1 MISALTPAA
10 PATAPVCN
18 SAANTSLSPV
28 DLDRH
33 PGLCLAMGRM
43 TMMMLKRI
51 FFRILNGVCFCLLPL
66 SFAAAQEPISVRIGQ
81 SSLTDV
87 QVASIVTARAG
98 IFSKYGLATELIA
111 LQGGPQTIQALLA
124 NSLQFADMPGTAVIN
139 SRVAGGNAVA
149 ILYHLIGVTHGLF
162 VRPEIKTPRDLAGKK
177 VGIVRIGGL
186 AEFLARYMLTEK
198 LGLKANEVE
207 LVQVGGQSVRVAALT
222 SGAIQASVFS
232 PPEST
237 RVEKLGFREI
247 ADASQLEYPTGVIA
261 TTTQVLSAQPALAER
276 VLKSYLEGIAFFRQQ
291 KEKTIAIL
299 QKEFRLTDRA
309 EVEGMY
315 VKLSKVVPA
324 RPRFPSKGI
333 ETVLEDLKARNPNA
347 AKMDPNLFY
356 DSGIVKKLEAQGF
369 IANLYQ

>member
-1 MISALTPAA
+1 MSRIAFGSTVFLLCVMLLH
-10 PATAPVCN
+10 PATA
-18 SAANTSLSPV
+18 
-28 DLDRH
+28 
-33 PGLCLAMGRM
+33 
-43 TMMMLKRI
+43 
-51 FFRILNGVCFCLLPL
+51 
-66 SFAAAQEPISVRIGQ
+66 QEPTPIRIGQ

-124 NSLQFADMPGTAVIN
+124 NSIQFADMPGTAVIN
-139 SRVAGGNAVA
+139 GRVAGANTVA

-162 VRPEIKTPRDLAGKK
+162 VRPEIKTARDLVGKK

-198 LGLKANEVE
+198 LGLKANEFE
-207 LVQVGGQSVRVAALT
+207 LIQVGGQSVRVAALA
-222 SGAIQASVFS
+222 SAAIQASVFS

-315 VKLSKVVPA
+315 AKLLKVVPA

-333 ETVLEDLKARNPNA
+333 ETVLEDLKARNLNA
-347 AKMDPNLFY
+347 AKTDPNLFY
-356 DSGIVKKLEAQGF
+356 DSTLVKKLEAQGF
-369 IANLYQ
+369 IANLYH

>member
-1 MISALTPAA
+1 MSRIAFGSTVFLLCVMLLH
-10 PATAPVCN
+10 PATA
-18 SAANTSLSPV
+18 
-28 DLDRH
+28 
-33 PGLCLAMGRM
+33 
-43 TMMMLKRI
+43 
-51 FFRILNGVCFCLLPL
+51 
-66 SFAAAQEPISVRIGQ
+66 QESTPIRIGQ

-124 NSLQFADMPGTAVIN
+124 NSIQFADMPGTAVIN
-139 SRVAGGNAVA
+139 SRVAGANTVA

-162 VRPEIKTPRDLAGKK
+162 VRPEIKTARDLVGKK

-198 LGLKANEVE
+198 LGLKANEFE
-207 LVQVGGQSVRVAALT
+207 LIQVGGQSVRVAALA
-222 SGAIQASVFS
+222 SAAIQASVFS

-315 VKLSKVVPA
+315 AKLLKVVPA

-333 ETVLEDLKARNPNA
+333 ETVLEDLKARNLNA
-347 AKMDPNLFY
+347 AKTDPNLFY
-356 DSGIVKKLEAQGF
+356 DSTLVKKLEAQGF
-369 IANLYQ
+369 IANLYH

>member
-1 MISALTPAA
+1 
-10 PATAPVCN
+10 
-18 SAANTSLSPV
+18 
-28 DLDRH
+28 
-33 PGLCLAMGRM
+33 MG
-43 TMMMLKRI
+43 MMLKAI
-51 FFRILNGVCFCLLPL
+51 FYRILKGVCFCLLL
-66 SFAAAQEPISVRIGQ
+66 VSFARAQEPIAVLIGQ

-98 IFSKYGLATELIA
+98 IFGKYGLATELIA

-124 NSLQFADMPGTAVIN
+124 NSIQFADMPGTAVIN
-139 SRVAGGNAVA
+139 SRVAGANAVA

-162 VRPEIKTPRDLAGKK
+162 VRPEIKTANDLVGKK

-186 AEFLARYMLTEK
+186 AEFLARYMLTQK
-198 LGLKANEVE
+198 LKLKPAEVE
-207 LVQVGGQSVRVAALT
+207 LIQVGGQSVRVAALA
-222 SGAIQASVFS
+222 SGAIHASVFS

-247 ADASQLEYPTGVIA
+247 ADASQLEYPTGCIA

-291 KEKTIAIL
+291 KEKTITIL
-299 QKEFRLTDRA
+299 QKEFRLSDRA

-315 VKLSKVVPA
+315 IKLLKVVPA
-324 RPRFPSKGI
+324 KPRFPSKGI
-333 ETVLEDLKARNPNA
+333 ETVLEDLKTRNPNA
-347 AKMDPNLFY
+347 AKMDPESFF

-369 IANLYQ
+369 INNLYH

>member
-1 MISALTPAA
+1 MLLH
-10 PATAPVCN
+10 PATA
-18 SAANTSLSPV
+18 
-28 DLDRH
+28 
-33 PGLCLAMGRM
+33 
-43 TMMMLKRI
+43 
-51 FFRILNGVCFCLLPL
+51 
-66 SFAAAQEPISVRIGQ
+66 QESTPIRIGQ

-124 NSLQFADMPGTAVIN
+124 NSIQFADMPGTAVIN
-139 SRVAGGNAVA
+139 SRVAGANTVA

-162 VRPEIKTPRDLAGKK
+162 VRPEIKTARDLVGKK

-198 LGLKANEVE
+198 LGLKANEFE
-207 LVQVGGQSVRVAALT
+207 LIQVGGQSVRVAALA
-222 SGAIQASVFS
+222 SAAIQASVFS

-315 VKLSKVVPA
+315 AKLLKVVPA

-333 ETVLEDLKARNPNA
+333 ETVLEDLKARNLNA
-347 AKMDPNLFY
+347 AKTDPNLFY
-356 DSGIVKKLEAQGF
+356 DSTLVKKLEAQGF
-369 IANLYQ
+369 IANLYH